1 MCAQRTLR
9 KTTGRRSLRI
19 SGRIPPFGRT
29 VQGRSNTL
37 QATFPRSALDGP
49 RSTEQHSRSA
59 RESTCPVAITHF
71 TPQLIS
77 RGEGRSAVAAAAYRH
92 CARME
97 NEREGRVAD
106 FSRKPGMVHD
116 EFVLPADAP
125 DWARALIADRL
136 VAGASEAFWN
146 KVEAFETRK
155 DAQLAKEFILALP
168 RELTTEQN
176 IAMMREF
183 VAEHV
188 SARGLVADW
197 VYHDAPGNPH
207 VHLMTTLR
215 PLTEEG
221 FGGKKV
227 PVIAEDGRPVRS
239 KSGQIVYK
247 LWAGDKADFLALR
260 EAWYAAQ
267 NKHLELNGHD
277 IRVDGRSYAERG
289 IDLEPTS
296 HIGVASKNIQRQR
309 QAEGRAARLERLALH
324 EETRRENARRIERRP
339 EIVLDA
345 IAREKSVFD
354 ERDVAKHLHRY
365 VDDPGQ
371 FANLLARVMGSPEAV
386 KIEAEGVDPETGER
400 LPERFATRG
409 MIRIE
414 AEMGNQAEHLAT
426 NGRFGVSVSA
436 RAEVIAGQAQ
446 ISDEQSIGLER
457 ITGDE
462 RLAIIVGRAGAGKTT
477 MMKAAREIWEA
488 SGYRVVGGA
497 LAGKAAEGL
506 EKEAGIASRTLAS
519 WQLQWERGHLRLD
532 NKTVFV
538 MDEAGMVSSRQMADF
553 VSAIAHA
560 GAKLVLVG
568 DADQLQPIEA
578 GAAFRSL
585 ADRVGYAELGTIYRQ
600 REQWMRDASMD
611 LARGKIGAAIST
623 YQGQGRLVGME
634 LKDQAVSALIRD
646 WIADYDPNRS
656 SLILAHLRRDVRTL
670 NELARGALL
679 ERGLIEQGHAFRTE
693 DGMRNFAPGDQ
704 IVFLKNEGSLG
715 VKNGMIGRVVEA
727 ETGRFVAEVGDD
739 KRRVEVDQRFYR
751 NVDHGYATTIHKSQ
765 GATIDRV
772 KVLATLSLDRH
783 LTYVAMT
790 RHRQDAKLYYGRRSF
805 EKAGGLTQNL
815 SKRGA
820 KDTTLDFAGSKLYEH
835 ALSYANSR
843 GLYGARVA
851 KALVE
856 NQLRWI
862 REQRDR
868 LETAAAR
875 LSSFIGRFGRAADR
889 QAAAA
894 ATATA
899 SPVSQPWLRGIATW
913 AQSIPQLVEAKLQ
926 SDATLTHAW
935 TQLRDRV
942 TQVYEKPDGAIDAMN
957 LSAIMS
963 ANAAE
968 RQAAQSRIVDQLGR
982 DPEAFGAMR
991 GKTGMFA
998 SSAAKAERQRA
1009 LNNVP
1014 ALKDNLVRYVR
1025 LRAEIGDL
1033 RTVELSRER
1042 DRSRVDIP
1050 ALSPATQGVLDRIR
1064 DAIDRNDLS
1073 AALGFA
1079 LAEKM
1084 VKAEIDQLNTALGQR
1099 FGERA
1104 FLGSKEGKGPA
1115 YDAAAAKVA
1124 EGDRSKLVAAWPS
1137 FHAAQRVAAYERAQQ
1152 QTRGQQQ
1159 SRDQGMTR

>member
-1 MCAQRTLR
+1 M
-9 KTTGRRSLRI
+9 
-19 SGRIPPFGRT
+19 
-29 VQGRSNTL
+29 
-37 QATFPRSALDGP
+37 
-49 RSTEQHSRSA
+49 
-59 RESTCPVAITHF
+59 AITHF

-125 DWARALIADRL
+125 DWARALIADRS

-146 KVEAFETRK
+146 RVEAFETRK

-188 SARGLVADW
+188 STRGLVADW

-215 PLTEEG
+215 PLTEDG

-227 PVIAEDGRPVRS
+227 SVIGDDGQPVRS
-239 KSGQIVYK
+239 ESGQIVYK

-260 EAWYAAQ
+260 EAWYGAQ
-267 NKHLELNGHD
+267 NRHLELNGHD

-309 QAEGRAARLERLALH
+309 QAEGREAKLERLALH

-354 ERDVAKHLHRY
+354 ERDVAKYLHRY

-371 FANLLARVMGSPEAV
+371 FVNLLARVMGSPQAV
-386 KIEAEGVDPETGER
+386 KIEAEGVDPETGDR
-400 LPERFATRG
+400 LPERFATRD

-426 NGRFGVSVSA
+426 NGRFGVSISA
-436 RAEVIAGQAQ
+436 RAEIIAGQAQ
-446 ISDEQSIGLER
+446 ISDEQRIGLER
-457 ITGDE
+457 LTGDE

-477 MMKAAREIWEA
+477 MMKAAREVWEA

-506 EKEAGIASRTLAS
+506 EKEAAIPSRTLAS
-519 WQLQWERGHLRLD
+519 WQLQWEHGRLHLD
-532 NKTVFV
+532 NKAVFV

-553 VSAIAHA
+553 VAAVAHA

-611 LARGKIGAAIST
+611 LARGKIGAAISA

-656 SLILAHLRRDVRTL
+656 SLILAHLRRDVRAL

-715 VKNGMIGRVVEA
+715 VKNGMIGRIVEA
-727 ETGRFVAEVGDD
+727 EKGRFVAEVGDD
-739 KRRVEVDQRFYR
+739 KRRVEVEQRFYR

-805 EKAGGLTQNL
+805 EKAGGLIQNL

-820 KDTTLDFAGSKLYEH
+820 KDTTLDFAGSKLYEQ
-835 ALSYANSR
+835 ALFYANSR

-889 QAAAA
+889 QAAAV
-894 ATATA
+894 ATA
-899 SPVSQPWLRGIATW
+899 SAAPVSQPWIRGLATW

-942 TQVYEKPDGAIDAMN
+942 AQVYEKPDGAIDAMK
-957 LSAIMS
+957 LTAIMS
-963 ANAAE
+963 ANEAE

-1014 ALKDNLVRYVR
+1014 VLKDNLARYVR

-1050 ALSPATQGVLDRIR
+1050 ALSGSAQSVLDRIR
-1064 DAIDRNDLS
+1064 HAIDRNDLS

-1079 LAEKM
+1079 LSDKM
-1084 VKAEIDQLNTALGQR
+1084 VKAEIDQLNTALDQR
-1099 FGERA
+1099 FGDRA
-1104 FLGSKEGKGPA
+1104 FLGSKEAKGPA

-1124 EGDRSKLVAAWPS
+1124 EGDRSNLVAAWPS
-1137 FHAAQRVAAYERAQQ
+1137 FSAAQRIAAYERAQQ
-1152 QTRGQQQ
+1152 QTRAQ
-1159 SRDQGMTR
+1159 SQVRDQGMTR

>member
-1 MCAQRTLR
+1 
-9 KTTGRRSLRI
+9 
-19 SGRIPPFGRT
+19 
-29 VQGRSNTL
+29 
-37 QATFPRSALDGP
+37 
-49 RSTEQHSRSA
+49 
-59 RESTCPVAITHF
+59 
-71 TPQLIS
+71 
-77 RGEGRSAVAAAAYRH
+77 
-92 CARME
+92 ME

-116 EFVLPADAP
+116 EFVLPTDAP
-125 DWARALIADRL
+125 DWARTLIADRS

-146 KVEAFETRK
+146 KVEAFETRR

-188 SARGLVADW
+188 STRGLVADW

-207 VHLMTTLR
+207 AHLMTTLR

-227 PVIAEDGRPVRS
+227 PVIGEDGQPVRS

-289 IDLEPTS
+289 IDFEPTS
-296 HIGVASKNIQRQR
+296 HIGVQAKNIQREAE
-309 QAEGRAARLERLALH
+309 AEGREARLERLALH

-354 ERDVAKHLHRY
+354 ERDVAKYLHRY

-400 LPERFATRG
+400 LPERFATRD

-414 AEMGNQAEHLAT
+414 AEMGYRAEHLAT
-426 NGRFGVSVSA
+426 NGRFGVSMSA
-436 RAEVIAGQAQ
+436 RAEVIAGQTQ
-446 ISDEQSIGLER
+446 ISDEQGIGLER

-477 MMKAAREIWEA
+477 MMKAAREVWEA

-519 WQLQWERGHLRLD
+519 WQLQWERGRLRLD
-532 NKTVFV
+532 SKTVFV

-553 VSAIAHA
+553 VSAVAHA

-585 ADRVGYAELGTIYRQ
+585 ANRVGYAELGTIYRQ

-611 LARGKIGAAIST
+611 LARGKIGAAISA

-634 LKDQAVSALIRD
+634 LKDQAISALVRD
-646 WIADYDPNRS
+646 WIADYDPHRS

-693 DGMRNFAPGDQ
+693 EGMRNFAPGDQ

-715 VKNGMIGRVVEA
+715 VKNGMIGRVVET
-727 ETGRFVAEVGDD
+727 ETGRFVAEIGDD
-739 KRRVEVDQRFYR
+739 KRRVKVEQRFYR

-790 RHRQDAKLYYGRRSF
+790 RHRQDVKLYYGKRSF
-805 EKAGGLTQNL
+805 EKSGGLIHNL

-820 KDTTLDFAGSKLYEH
+820 KDTTLDFAGSKPYEQ

-862 REQRDR
+862 REQHDR
-868 LETAAAR
+868 IKTAAAR
-875 LSSFIGRFGRAADR
+875 LSNLIERFGRAADR
-889 QAAAA
+889 HAAAA
-894 ATATA
+894 ATA
-899 SPVSQPWLRGIATW
+899 SPVSQPWIRGLATW

-942 TQVYEKPDGAIDAMN
+942 AQVYEKPDTAIVAMN

-963 ANAAE
+963 AIAAE
-968 RQAAQSRIVDQLGR
+968 RQVAQSRIVDQLGR

-998 SSAAKAERQRA
+998 SSTGKAERQRA

-1014 ALKDNLVRYVR
+1014 ALRDNLDRYVR

-1050 ALSPATQGVLDRIR
+1050 ALSGSAQGVLDRVR

-1079 LAEKM
+1079 LADKM
-1084 VKAEIDQLNTALGQR
+1084 VKAEIDQLNAALDQR

-1104 FLGSKEGKGPA
+1104 FLGSKEAKGPA
-1115 YDAAAAKVA
+1115 YDAAAAQVA

-1137 FHAAQRVAAYERAQQ
+1137 FNAAQRVAAYERAQK
-1152 QTRGQQQ
+1152 QTQAQGQV
-1159 SRDQGMTR
+1159 RDQGMTR

>member
-1 MCAQRTLR
+1 M
-9 KTTGRRSLRI
+9 
-19 SGRIPPFGRT
+19 
-29 VQGRSNTL
+29 
-37 QATFPRSALDGP
+37 
-49 RSTEQHSRSA
+49 
-59 RESTCPVAITHF
+59 AITHF

-97 NEREGRVAD
+97 NEREGSVAD

-116 EFVLPADAP
+116 EFILPSDAP
-125 DWARALIADRL
+125 EWARALIADRS

-146 KVEAFETRK
+146 RVEAFETRK

-168 RELTTEQN
+168 RELTTAQN

-188 SARGLVADW
+188 STRGLVADW

-215 PLTEEG
+215 PLTDDG

-227 PVIAEDGRPVRS
+227 PVIGEDGQPVRS
-239 KSGQIVYK
+239 KAGQIVYK

-309 QAEGRAARLERLALH
+309 QAEGREARLERLTLH

-354 ERDVAKHLHRY
+354 ERDVARYLHRY

-371 FANLLARVMGSPEAV
+371 FASLLARVMGSPEAV
-386 KIEAEGVDPETGER
+386 RIEVEGVDPETGER
-400 LPERFATRG
+400 LPERFATRD

-426 NGRFGVSVSA
+426 NGRFGVSASA
-436 RAEVIAGQAQ
+436 RTEVIAGQTQ

-519 WQLQWERGHLRLD
+519 WQLQWERGRLHLD
-532 NKTVFV
+532 NRCVFV
-538 MDEAGMVSSRQMADF
+538 LDEAGMVSSRQMADF
-553 VSAIAHA
+553 VSAVSYA

-585 ADRVGYAELGTIYRQ
+585 ADRVGYAELGKIYRQ

-611 LARGKIGAAIST
+611 LARGRVGAAISA
-623 YQGQGRLVGME
+623 YQWQGRLVGME
-634 LKDQAVSALIRD
+634 LKDQAISALIHD

-679 ERGLIEQGHAFRTE
+679 ERGLIERGHAFRTE
-693 DGMRNFAPGDQ
+693 DGIRNFAPSDQ

-715 VKNGMIGRVVEA
+715 VKNGMIGR
-727 ETGRFVAEVGDD
+727 
-739 KRRVEVDQRFYR
+739 
-751 NVDHGYATTIHKSQ
+751 
-765 GATIDRV
+765 
-772 KVLATLSLDRH
+772 
-783 LTYVAMT
+783 
-790 RHRQDAKLYYGRRSF
+790 
-805 EKAGGLTQNL
+805 
-815 SKRGA
+815 
-820 KDTTLDFAGSKLYEH
+820 
-835 ALSYANSR
+835 
-843 GLYGARVA
+843 
-851 KALVE
+851 
-856 NQLRWI
+856 
-862 REQRDR
+862 
-868 LETAAAR
+868 
-875 LSSFIGRFGRAADR
+875 
-889 QAAAA
+889 
-894 ATATA
+894 
-899 SPVSQPWLRGIATW
+899 
-913 AQSIPQLVEAKLQ
+913 
-926 SDATLTHAW
+926 
-935 TQLRDRV
+935 
-942 TQVYEKPDGAIDAMN
+942 
-957 LSAIMS
+957 
-963 ANAAE
+963 
-968 RQAAQSRIVDQLGR
+968 
-982 DPEAFGAMR
+982 
-991 GKTGMFA
+991 
-998 SSAAKAERQRA
+998 
-1009 LNNVP
+1009 
-1014 ALKDNLVRYVR
+1014 
-1025 LRAEIGDL
+1025 
-1033 RTVELSRER
+1033 
-1042 DRSRVDIP
+1042 
-1050 ALSPATQGVLDRIR
+1050 
-1064 DAIDRNDLS
+1064 
-1073 AALGFA
+1073 
-1079 LAEKM
+1079 
-1084 VKAEIDQLNTALGQR
+1084 
-1099 FGERA
+1099 
-1104 FLGSKEGKGPA
+1104 
-1115 YDAAAAKVA
+1115 
-1124 EGDRSKLVAAWPS
+1124 
-1137 FHAAQRVAAYERAQQ
+1137 
-1152 QTRGQQQ
+1152 
-1159 SRDQGMTR
+1159 

>member
-1 MCAQRTLR
+1 
-9 KTTGRRSLRI
+9 
-19 SGRIPPFGRT
+19 
-29 VQGRSNTL
+29 
-37 QATFPRSALDGP
+37 
-49 RSTEQHSRSA
+49 
-59 RESTCPVAITHF
+59 
-71 TPQLIS
+71 
-77 RGEGRSAVAAAAYRH
+77 
-92 CARME
+92 
-97 NEREGRVAD
+97 
-106 FSRKPGMVHD
+106 
-116 EFVLPADAP
+116 
-125 DWARALIADRL
+125 
-136 VAGASEAFWN
+136 
-146 KVEAFETRK
+146 
-155 DAQLAKEFILALP
+155 
-168 RELTTEQN
+168 
-176 IAMMREF
+176 MR
-183 VAEHV
+183 
-188 SARGLVADW
+188 
-197 VYHDAPGNPH
+197 
-207 VHLMTTLR
+207 
-215 PLTEEG
+215 
-221 FGGKKV
+221 
-227 PVIAEDGRPVRS
+227 
-239 KSGQIVYK
+239 
-247 LWAGDKADFLALR
+247 
-260 EAWYAAQ
+260 AQ

-289 IDLEPTS
+289 IELEPTS

-309 QAEGRAARLERLALH
+309 QAEGREARLERLALH

-354 ERDVAKHLHRY
+354 ERDVAKYLHRY

-371 FANLLARVMGSPEAV
+371 FANLLARVMGSPQAV

-400 LPERFATRG
+400 LPERFATRD

-426 NGRFGVSVSA
+426 NGRFGVSASA

-519 WQLQWERGHLRLD
+519 WQLQWERGRLQLD

-553 VSAIAHA
+553 VSAVAHA
-560 GAKLVLVG
+560 GAKLVLIG

-611 LARGKIGAAIST
+611 LARGKIGEAISA

-634 LKDQAVSALIRD
+634 LKDHAVSALVRD

-693 DGMRNFAPGDQ
+693 DGMRNFAAGDQ

-715 VKNGMIGRVVEA
+715 VKNGMIGRIVEA
-727 ETGRFVAEVGDD
+727 EKGRFVAEVGDD
-739 KRRVEVDQRFYR
+739 KRRVEIDQRFYR

-790 RHRQDAKLYYGRRSF
+790 RHRHDVKLYYGKRSF
-805 EKAGGLTQNL
+805 EKAGGLIQNL

-820 KDTTLDFAGSKLYEH
+820 KDTTLDFAGSKLYEQ

-889 QAAAA
+889 QAQAA
-894 ATATA
+894 ATVTA
-899 SPVSQPWLRGIATW
+899 SPVSQPWVRGLATW

-942 TQVYEKPDGAIDAMN
+942 AQVYEKPDSAIDAMN

-963 ANAAE
+963 ANQAD
-968 RQAAQSRIVDQLGR
+968 RQAAQSRVVDQLDR
-982 DPEAFGAMR
+982 DPEAFGAIR
-991 GKTGMFA
+991 GRTGMLA

-1014 ALKDNLVRYVR
+1014 ALKDNLARYVR
-1025 LRAEIGDL
+1025 LRAEIADL

-1050 ALSPATQGVLDRIR
+1050 ALSGSAQSVLDRIR

-1079 LAEKM
+1079 LADKM
-1084 VKAEIDQLNTALGQR
+1084 VKAEIDQLNKALDQR

-1104 FLGSKEGKGPA
+1104 FLGSKEAKGPA
-1115 YDAAAAKVA
+1115 YDAAAAQVA
-1124 EGDRSKLVAAWPS
+1124 EGDRSNLVAAWPS
-1137 FHAAQRVAAYERAQQ
+1137 FNAAQRVAAYERAQQ
-1152 QTRGQQQ
+1152 QTRAQ
-1159 SRDQGMTR
+1159 SQVRDQGMTR

>member
-1 MCAQRTLR
+1 M
-9 KTTGRRSLRI
+9 
-19 SGRIPPFGRT
+19 
-29 VQGRSNTL
+29 
-37 QATFPRSALDGP
+37 
-49 RSTEQHSRSA
+49 
-59 RESTCPVAITHF
+59 AITHF

-77 RGEGRSAVAAAAYRH
+77 RGEGRSSVAAAAYRH

-97 NEREGRVAD
+97 NEREGSVAD

-125 DWARALIADRL
+125 AWARALIADRS

-188 SARGLVADW
+188 STRGLVTDW

-215 PLTEEG
+215 PLTNDG

-227 PVIAEDGRPVRS
+227 PVIGDDGQPVRS
-239 KSGQIVYK
+239 KSGQIVYR

-289 IDLEPTS
+289 IELEPTS
-296 HIGVASKNIQRQR
+296 HIGVQAKNIQRQR
-309 QAEGRAARLERLALH
+309 QAEGRGARLERLALH

-354 ERDVAKHLHRY
+354 ERDVAKYLHRY
-365 VDDPGQ
+365 IDDPGQ
-371 FANLLARVMGSPEAV
+371 FVNLLARVMGSPEAV
-386 KIEAEGVDPETGER
+386 KIEAEGIDPETGER
-400 LPERFATRG
+400 LPERFATRD

-426 NGRFGVSVSA
+426 SGRFGVSVSA

-446 ISDEQSIGLER
+446 ISGEQSVGLER

-488 SGYRVVGGA
+488 CGYRVVGGA

-506 EKEAGIASRTLAS
+506 EKEAGITSRTLAS
-519 WQLQWERGHLRLD
+519 WQLQWERSRLQLD
-532 NKTVFV
+532 KKTVFV

-560 GAKLVLVG
+560 GGKLVLVG

-611 LARGKIGAAIST
+611 LARGKIGAAISA
-623 YQGQGRLVGME
+623 YQGKGRLVGME

-646 WIADYDPNRS
+646 WIAEYDPNRS

-693 DGMRNFAPGDQ
+693 DGMRNFAAGDQ

-715 VKNGMIGRVVEA
+715 VKNGMIGRIVEA
-727 ETGRFVAEVGDD
+727 ETGRFAAEVGDD
-739 KRRVEVDQRFYR
+739 KRRVEIDQRFYR

-790 RHRQDAKLYYGRRSF
+790 RHRHDAKLYYGRRSF
-805 EKAGGLTQNL
+805 EQAGGLIQNL

-820 KDTTLDFAGSKLYEH
+820 KDTTLDFAGSKLYEQ

-875 LSSFIGRFGRAADR
+875 LSTFIGWFGRAADR
-889 QAAAA
+889 QAQAA
-894 ATATA
+894 ATVTA
-899 SPVSQPWLRGIATW
+899 SPVSQPWIRGLATW
-913 AQSIPQLVEAKLQ
+913 AQSIPQLVEARLQ
-926 SDATLTHAW
+926 SDATLTDAW

-942 TQVYEKPDGAIDAMN
+942 AQVYENPDGAIDAMN

-963 ANAAE
+963 ANQAE
-968 RQAAQSRIVDQLGR
+968 RQAAQSRVVDQLDR
-982 DPEAFGAMR
+982 DPGAFGAMR
-991 GKTGMFA
+991 GRTGMLA

-1014 ALKDNLVRYVR
+1014 ALKDNLARYVR
-1025 LRAEIGDL
+1025 LRAEIADL

-1042 DRSRVDIP
+1042 DGSRVDIP
-1050 ALSPATQGVLDRIR
+1050 ALSGSAQSVLDRIR
-1064 DAIDRNDLS
+1064 DAIGRNDLS
-1073 AALGFA
+1073 AALSFA
-1079 LAEKM
+1079 LADKM
-1084 VKAEIDQLNTALGQR
+1084 VKAEIDQLNKALDQR

-1104 FLGSKEGKGPA
+1104 FLGSKEAKGPA
-1115 YDAAAAKVA
+1115 YDAAAAQVA
-1124 EGDRSKLVAAWPS
+1124 EGDRSTLVAAWPS
-1137 FHAAQRVAAYERAQQ
+1137 FNAAQRVAAYERAQK
-1152 QTRGQQQ
+1152 QTRAKSQL
-1159 SRDQGMTR
+1159 RDRGMTR

>member
-1 MCAQRTLR
+1 
-9 KTTGRRSLRI
+9 
-19 SGRIPPFGRT
+19 
-29 VQGRSNTL
+29 
-37 QATFPRSALDGP
+37 
-49 RSTEQHSRSA
+49 
-59 RESTCPVAITHF
+59 VAITHF

-125 DWARALIADRL
+125 DWARALIADRS

-146 KVEAFETRK
+146 EVEAFETRK

-188 SARGLVADW
+188 SSRGLVADW

-215 PLTEEG
+215 PLTEKG

-227 PVIAEDGRPVRS
+227 PVIGDDGQPVRS

-260 EAWYAAQ
+260 EVWYAAQ

-296 HIGVASKNIQRQR
+296 HIGVQARNIQREAE
-309 QAEGRAARLERLALH
+309 AEGREARLERLALH

-339 EIVLDA
+339 EILLDA

-365 VDDPGQ
+365 VDNPGQ

-400 LPERFATRG
+400 LPERFATRD

-426 NGRFGVSVSA
+426 NGRFGVSMSS
-436 RAEVIAGQAQ
+436 RTEVMAGQAQ
-446 ISDEQSIGLER
+446 ISDEQSVGLER

-477 MMKAAREIWEA
+477 MMKAAREVWEA

-519 WQLQWERGHLRLD
+519 WQLQWERGRLHLD
-532 NKTVFV
+532 NRCVFV

-553 VSAIAHA
+553 VSAVAHA

-600 REQWMRDASMD
+600 REQWMRNASMD
-611 LARGKIGAAIST
+611 LARGKIGAAISA
-623 YQGQGRLVGME
+623 YQGQGRLVAME

-670 NELARGALL
+670 NELARRALL

-693 DGMRNFAPGDQ
+693 DGMRNFAAGDQ

-715 VKNGMIGRVVEA
+715 VKNGMIGRIVEA
-727 ETGRFVAEVGDD
+727 EKGRIVTEIGDD
-739 KRRVEVDQRFYR
+739 RRRVEVDQRFYR

-805 EKAGGLTQNL
+805 EKAGGLVQNL

-820 KDTTLDFAGSKLYEH
+820 KDTTLDFAGSKLYEQ

-868 LETAAAR
+868 LEAAASK
-875 LSSFIGRFGRAADR
+875 LSNFIGRLGRAADR

-894 ATATA
+894 ATAAA
-899 SPVSQPWLRGIATW
+899 SPVSQPWIRGLATW
-913 AQSIPQLVEAKLQ
+913 AQSIPQLVEAQLQ

-942 TQVYEKPDGAIDAMN
+942 TQVYEKPDGAIDAMD

-963 ANAAE
+963 SKEAE

-998 SSAAKAERQRA
+998 SSDARAERQRA

-1014 ALKDNLVRYVR
+1014 ALKDNIARYVR

-1050 ALSPATQGVLDRIR
+1050 ALSGSAQGVLDRIR

-1079 LAEKM
+1079 LADKM
-1084 VKAEIDQLNTALGQR
+1084 VKAEIDQLNKVLDQR

-1104 FLGSKEGKGPA
+1104 FLGSREAKSPA
-1115 YDAAAAKVA
+1115 YDAAAARVA

-1137 FHAAQRVAAYERAQQ
+1137 FSAAQRVAAYERAQQ
-1152 QTRGQQQ
+1152 QTRGQRQ

>member
-1 MCAQRTLR
+1 MTCAQRTLR
-9 KTTGRRSLRI
+9 KTTGRRSLCI
-19 SGRIPPFGRT
+19 AGRIPPFGRT

-37 QATFPRSALDGP
+37 LATFPRPALDGP
-49 RSTEQHSRSA
+49 RSTEQHSRSD

-106 FSRKPGMVHD
+106 FSRKPGMVHE
-116 EFVLPADAP
+116 EFVLPGDAP
-125 DWARALIADRL
+125 DWARALIADRS

-168 RELTTEQN
+168 RELTAEQN
-176 IAMMREF
+176 IAMMCEF

-188 SARGLVADW
+188 STRGLVADW

-215 PLTEEG
+215 PLTEDG

-227 PVIAEDGRPVRS
+227 LVIAEDGRPVRS

-247 LWAGDKADFLALR
+247 LWAGDKADFLAMR

-296 HIGVASKNIQRQR
+296 HIGVASKNIQRQAE
-309 QAEGRAARLERLALH
+309 AEGRAARLERLALH

-339 EIVLDA
+339 EIVLEA

-354 ERDVAKHLHRY
+354 ERDVAKYLHRY

-386 KIEAEGVDPETGER
+386 RIEVEGVDPETGER
-400 LPERFATRG
+400 LPERFATRD

-426 NGRFGVSVSA
+426 NGRFGVSISA
-436 RAEVIAGQAQ
+436 RAEVVAGHAQ
-446 ISDEQSIGLER
+446 ISDEQSFGLER
-457 ITGDE
+457 ITGNE

-477 MMKAAREIWEA
+477 MMKAAREAWEA

-519 WQLQWERGHLRLD
+519 WQLQWEGGRLHLD
-532 NKTVFV
+532 NRCVFV

-553 VSAIAHA
+553 VSAVAHA

-611 LARGKIGAAIST
+611 LARGKIGAAISA
-623 YQGQGRLVGME
+623 YKGKGRLVGME

-656 SLILAHLRRDVRTL
+656 SLILAHLRHDVRTL

-679 ERGLIEQGHAFRTE
+679 ERGLIEDGHAFRTE
-693 DGMRNFAPGDQ
+693 DGMRNFAVGDQ

-715 VKNGMIGRVVEA
+715 VKNGMIGRIVEA
-727 ETGRFVAEVGDD
+727 ETGRIVTEIGDD
-739 KRRVEVDQRFYR
+739 RRRVEIDQRFYR

-790 RHRQDAKLYYGRRSF
+790 RHRHDAKLYFGRRSF
-805 EKAGGLTQNL
+805 EKAGGLIQNL

-820 KDTTLDFAGSKLYEH
+820 KDTTLDFTGSKLYEQ

-843 GLYGARVA
+843 GLHGARVA

-875 LSSFIGRFGRAADR
+875 LASFIGRFGRAADR

-894 ATATA
+894 ATA
-899 SPVSQPWLRGIATW
+899 SPVSQPWVRGLATW

-957 LSAIMS
+957 LSTIMS
-963 ANAAE
+963 ANVAE

-998 SSAAKAERQRA
+998 SSDAKAERQRA

-1014 ALKDNLVRYVR
+1014 ALKDNIARYVR

-1050 ALSPATQGVLDRIR
+1050 ALSGSAQGVLDRIR

-1079 LAEKM
+1079 LADKM
-1084 VKAEIDQLNTALGQR
+1084 AKAEIDQLNKALDQR
-1099 FGERA
+1099 FGE
-1104 FLGSKEGKGPA
+1104 L
-1115 YDAAAAKVA
+1115 
-1124 EGDRSKLVAAWPS
+1124 S
-1137 FHAAQRVAAYERAQQ
+1137 FGLQY
-1152 QTRGQQQ
+1152 
-1159 SRDQGMTR
+1159 

>member
-1 MCAQRTLR
+1 M
-9 KTTGRRSLRI
+9 
-19 SGRIPPFGRT
+19 
-29 VQGRSNTL
+29 
-37 QATFPRSALDGP
+37 
-49 RSTEQHSRSA
+49 
-59 RESTCPVAITHF
+59 AITHF

-97 NEREGRVAD
+97 NEREGSVAD

-125 DWARALIADRL
+125 EWVRALVADRS

-183 VAEHV
+183 VAEQV

-215 PLTEEG
+215 PLTDDG

-227 PVIAEDGRPVRS
+227 PVIGEDGQPVRS
-239 KSGQIVYK
+239 KAGQIVYK
-247 LWAGDKADFLALR
+247 LWAGDKANFLALR

-296 HIGVASKNIQRQR
+296 HIGVASKNIQRVAE
-309 QAEGRAARLERLALH
+309 AEGREARLERLAMH

-339 EIVLDA
+339 EIVLDV

-354 ERDVAKHLHRY
+354 ERDVAKYLHRY

-400 LPERFATRG
+400 LPERFATCD

-414 AEMGNQAEHLAT
+414 AEMGNQAEHIAT
-426 NGRFGVSVSA
+426 NGRFGVSMSA
-436 RAEVIAGQAQ
+436 RAEVIAGQTQ
-446 ISDEQSIGLER
+446 ISGEQSIGLER

-462 RLAIIVGRAGAGKTT
+462 RLAVIVGRAGAGKTT
-477 MMKAAREIWEA
+477 MMKAARETWEA

-506 EKEAGIASRTLAS
+506 EKEAGIPSRTLAS
-519 WQLQWERGHLRLD
+519 WQLQWERGRLHLD

-553 VSAIAHA
+553 VSAVAHA

-611 LARGKIGAAIST
+611 LARGKIGEAISA

-634 LKDQAVSALIRD
+634 LKDHAVSALVRD

-693 DGMRNFAPGDQ
+693 DGMRNFAAGDQ

-715 VKNGMIGRVVEA
+715 VKNGMIGRIVEA
-727 ETGRFVAEVGDD
+727 EKGRFVAEVGDG
-739 KRRVEVDQRFYR
+739 KRGVEVDQRFYH

-790 RHRQDAKLYYGRRSF
+790 RHRHDVKLYYGRRSF
-805 EKAGGLTQNL
+805 EKAGGLIQNL

-820 KDTTLDFAGSKLYEH
+820 KDTTLDFAGSKLYEQ
-835 ALSYANSR
+835 ALSYANRR
-843 GLYGARVA
+843 GPYGARVA
-851 KALVE
+851 KALAE

-862 REQRDR
+862 RQQRDR

-875 LSSFIGRFGRAADR
+875 LSNFIGRFGRAADR
-889 QAAAA
+889 QAEAAA
-894 ATATA
+894 PVTMTATA
-899 SPVSQPWLRGIATW
+899 SPISQPWIRGLATW

-935 TQLRDRV
+935 TQLHDRV
-942 TQVYEKPDGAIDAMN
+942 AQVYEKPDGAIKAMN

-963 ANAAE
+963 ANETE

-991 GKTGMFA
+991 GSTGMFA
-998 SSAAKAERQRA
+998 SSTARAERQRA

-1014 ALKDNLVRYVR
+1014 ALRDNLARYVR

-1033 RTVELSRER
+1033 RTVELLRER

-1050 ALSPATQGVLDRIR
+1050 ALSGSAQGVLDRIR

-1079 LAEKM
+1079 LADKI
-1084 VKAEIDQLNTALGQR
+1084 VKAEIDQLNKALDQR

-1104 FLGSKEGKGPA
+1104 FLGSKEAKGPA
-1115 YDAAAAKVA
+1115 YDAAAAQVA

-1137 FHAAQRVAAYERAQQ
+1137 FSAAQRIAAYERAQQ
-1152 QTRGQQQ
+1152 QSRAQ
-1159 SRDQGMTR
+1159 SQVRDQGMTR

>member
-1 MCAQRTLR
+1 M
-9 KTTGRRSLRI
+9 
-19 SGRIPPFGRT
+19 
-29 VQGRSNTL
+29 
-37 QATFPRSALDGP
+37 
-49 RSTEQHSRSA
+49 
-59 RESTCPVAITHF
+59 AITHF

-97 NEREGRVAD
+97 NEREGRVTD

-125 DWARALIADRL
+125 DWARALIADRS
-136 VAGASEAFWN
+136 VASASEGFWN

-168 RELTTEQN
+168 RELSTEQN

-188 SARGLVADW
+188 STRGLVADW

-215 PLTEEG
+215 PLTDDG
-221 FGGKKV
+221 FGGKKA
-227 PVIAEDGRPVRS
+227 PVIGDDGQPVRS

-247 LWAGDKADFLALR
+247 LWAGDKTDFLALR
-260 EAWYAAQ
+260 EAWYGAQ

-289 IDLEPTS
+289 IELEPTT

-309 QAEGRAARLERLALH
+309 QAAGRETRLERLALH

-354 ERDVAKHLHRY
+354 ERDVAKYLHRY

-386 KIEAEGVDPETGER
+386 RIEAEGVDPETGER
-400 LPERFATRG
+400 LPERFATRD

-426 NGRFGVSVSA
+426 NGRFGVSASA
-436 RAEVIAGQAQ
+436 RAEVVAGHAQ

-477 MMKAAREIWEA
+477 MMKAAREAWET

-497 LAGKAAEGL
+497 LAGKATEGL

-519 WQLQWERGHLRLD
+519 WQLQWERGRLRLD
-532 NKTVFV
+532 KRCVFV

-611 LARGKIGAAIST
+611 LARGKIGTAIAA
-623 YQGQGRLVGME
+623 YQGQGCLVGME
-634 LKDQAVSALIRD
+634 LKGQAISALIRD

-693 DGMRNFAPGDQ
+693 DGIRNFAPGDQ

-715 VKNGMIGRVVEA
+715 VKNGMIGRIVEA
-727 ETGRFVAEVGDD
+727 EKGRFAAEVGDD
-739 KRRVEVDQRFYR
+739 KRRVEIDQQFYR
-751 NVDHGYATTIHKSQ
+751 NVDYGYATTIHKSQ

-790 RHRQDAKLYYGRRSF
+790 RHRHDVQLYYGKRSF
-805 EKAGGLTQNL
+805 EKAGGLIQNL

-820 KDTTLDFAGSKLYEH
+820 KDTTLDYAGSKLYEQ

-868 LETAAAR
+868 LEMAASK
-875 LSSFIGRFGRAADR
+875 LSNFIGRFDRAADR

-899 SPVSQPWLRGIATW
+899 SPVSVPWVRGLATW

-935 TQLRDRV
+935 TQLRYRV
-942 TQVYEKPDGAIDAMN
+942 AQVYEKPDSALDAMN

-963 ANAAE
+963 SNEAE
-968 RQAAQSRIVDQLGR
+968 RQATQSRIVDQLGR

-991 GKTGMFA
+991 GRTGMFA
-998 SSAAKAERQRA
+998 SSDAKAERQRA

-1014 ALKDNLVRYVR
+1014 ALRDNLARYVR

-1050 ALSPATQGVLDRIR
+1050 ALSGSAQGVLDRIR

-1079 LAEKM
+1079 LADKM
-1084 VKAEIDQLNTALGQR
+1084 VKAEIDQLNAALDQR

-1104 FLGSKEGKGPA
+1104 FLGSKEAKGPA
-1115 YDAAAAKVA
+1115 YDAAAAQVA

-1137 FHAAQRVAAYERAQQ
+1137 FSAAQRVAAYERAQK
-1152 QTRGQQQ
+1152 QTRTQ
-1159 SRDQGMTR
+1159 SHVRDQGVTR

>member
-1 MCAQRTLR
+1 
-9 KTTGRRSLRI
+9 
-19 SGRIPPFGRT
+19 
-29 VQGRSNTL
+29 
-37 QATFPRSALDGP
+37 
-49 RSTEQHSRSA
+49 
-59 RESTCPVAITHF
+59 
-71 TPQLIS
+71 
-77 RGEGRSAVAAAAYRH
+77 
-92 CARME
+92 ME
-97 NEREGRVAD
+97 NEREGTVAD

-125 DWARALIADRL
+125 DWARALIADRS

-188 SARGLVADW
+188 IARGLVADW

-215 PLTEEG
+215 PLTEDG
-221 FGGKKV
+221 LGGKKV
-227 PVIAEDGRPVRS
+227 PVIGEDGQPVRS
-239 KSGQIVYK
+239 KSGQIIYK
-247 LWAGDKADFLALR
+247 LWAGDKADFLSLR
-260 EAWYAAQ
+260 EAWYGAQ

-277 IRVDGRSYAERG
+277 IRVDGRSYAARG
-289 IDLEPTS
+289 IELEPTT
-296 HIGVASKNIQRQR
+296 HIGVASKSIQRQ
-309 QAEGRAARLERLALH
+309 QEAEGREVRLERLALH

-354 ERDVAKHLHRY
+354 ERDVAKYLHRY

-371 FANLLARVMGSPEAV
+371 FADLLARVMGSPQAV
-386 KIEAEGVDPETGER
+386 KIESEGVDPETGER
-400 LPERFATRG
+400 LPERFATRD

-414 AEMGNQAEHLAT
+414 AEMGNQAEHLST

-446 ISDEQSIGLER
+446 ISDEQSFGLER

-477 MMKAAREIWEA
+477 MMKAAREIWE
-488 SGYRVVGGA
+488 SCGYRVVGGA

-519 WQLQWERGHLRLD
+519 WQLQWERGRLHLD
-532 NKTVFV
+532 NRCVFV

-553 VSAIAHA
+553 VSAVAHA
-560 GAKLVLVG
+560 GAKLVLIG

-585 ADRVGYAELGTIYRQ
+585 AARVGYAELDTIYRQ

-611 LARGKIGAAIST
+611 LARGKIGEAISA

-634 LKDQAVSALIRD
+634 LKDHAVSALVRD
-646 WIADYDPNRS
+646 WIGDYDPNRS

-679 ERGLIEQGHAFRTE
+679 ERGLIEQGHAFRTQ
-693 DGMRNFAPGDQ
+693 DGMRNFAAGDQ

-715 VKNGMIGRVVEA
+715 VKNGMIGRVIEA
-727 ETGRFVAEVGDD
+727 ERGRFVAEVEDD
-739 KRRVEVDQRFYR
+739 KKRVEVDQRFYR

-783 LTYVAMT
+783 LTYVALT
-790 RHRQDAKLYYGRRSF
+790 RHRHDVKLYYGRRFF
-805 EKAGGLTQNL
+805 EKSGGLIQNL

-820 KDTTLDFAGSKLYEH
+820 KDTTLDFTGSKLYDQ
-835 ALSYANSR
+835 ALSYANRR

-851 KALVE
+851 RALVD

-868 LETAAAR
+868 LGTAVAR

-894 ATATA
+894 ATATV
-899 SPVSQPWLRGIATW
+899 SPVSQPWVRGLATW

-942 TQVYEKPDGAIDAMN
+942 AQIYEKPASAIDAMN
-957 LSAIMS
+957 LFAIMS
-963 ANAAE
+963 TNQAD
-968 RQAAQSRIVDQLGR
+968 RQAAQSRVVDQLDR
-982 DPEAFGAMR
+982 DPEAFGAIR
-991 GKTGMFA
+991 GRTGVLA

-1009 LNNVP
+1009 LNNVQ
-1014 ALKDNLVRYVR
+1014 ALKDNLARYVR
-1025 LRAEIGDL
+1025 LRAEIADL
-1033 RTVELSRER
+1033 RTVELSRNR

-1050 ALSPATQGVLDRIR
+1050 ALSGSAQSVLGRIR

-1073 AALGFA
+1073 AALSFA
-1079 LAEKM
+1079 LADKM
-1084 VKAEIDQLNTALGQR
+1084 VKTEIDQLNKALDQR

-1104 FLGSKEGKGPA
+1104 FLGSKEAKGPA
-1115 YDAAAAKVA
+1115 YHAAAAQVT
-1124 EGDRSKLVAAWPS
+1124 EGDRSKLVAAWPG
-1137 FHAAQRVAAYERAQQ
+1137 FRAAQRVAAYERAQK
-1152 QTRGQQQ
+1152 QTRIQ
-1159 SRDQGMTR
+1159 SHVRDQGVAR

>member
-1 MCAQRTLR
+1 M
-9 KTTGRRSLRI
+9 
-19 SGRIPPFGRT
+19 
-29 VQGRSNTL
+29 
-37 QATFPRSALDGP
+37 
-49 RSTEQHSRSA
+49 
-59 RESTCPVAITHF
+59 AITHF

-125 DWARALIADRL
+125 EWARALVADRS

-176 IAMMREF
+176 VAMMHEF

-188 SARGLVADW
+188 STRGLVADW

-215 PLTEEG
+215 PLTKEG

-227 PVIAEDGRPVRS
+227 PVIGDDGQPVRS

-260 EAWYAAQ
+260 EAWYGAQ

-277 IRVDGRSYAERG
+277 IRVDGSSYAERG

-296 HIGVASKNIQRQR
+296 HIGVASKNIQRER
-309 QAEGRAARLERLALH
+309 QAEGREAKLERLALH

-339 EIVLDA
+339 EIVLEV

-354 ERDVAKHLHRY
+354 ERDVARHLHRY

-371 FANLLARVMGSPEAV
+371 FANLMARVMGSSEAV
-386 KIEAEGVDPETGER
+386 KIEVEGVDLETGER
-400 LPERFATRG
+400 LPERFATRD

-477 MMKAAREIWEA
+477 MMKAAREVWEA
-488 SGYRVVGGA
+488 YGYRVVGGA

-519 WQLQWERGHLRLD
+519 WQLQWEHGRLRLD

-553 VSAIAHA
+553 VSAVAHA

-585 ADRVGYAELGTIYRQ
+585 ANRVGYAELGTIYRQ

-611 LARGKIGAAIST
+611 LARGKIGEAISA

-634 LKDQAVSALIRD
+634 LKDQAVSALVRD

-704 IVFLKNEGSLG
+704 IVFLKNEGSLD
-715 VKNGMIGRVVEA
+715 VKNGMIGRIVEA
-727 ETGRFVAEVGDD
+727 ESRRFVAEVGDD
-739 KRRVEVDQRFYR
+739 KRRVEIDQRFYR

-790 RHRQDAKLYYGRRSF
+790 RHRHDAKLYYGRRSF
-805 EKAGGLTQNL
+805 GRAGGLIQNL

-820 KDTTLDFAGSKLYEH
+820 KDTTLDFAGSKLYQQ

-875 LSSFIGRFGRAADR
+875 LSSFIARFGRAADR
-889 QAAAA
+889 QAAAVA
-894 ATATA
+894 MATT
-899 SPVSQPWLRGIATW
+899 SPVSHAWIRGLATW
-913 AQSIPQLVEAKLQ
+913 AQSIPQLVETKLQ

-942 TQVYEKPDGAIDAMN
+942 AQVYEKPDSAVGAMN
-957 LSAIMS
+957 LPAIMS
-963 ANAAE
+963 ANEAE

-991 GKTGMFA
+991 GRTGMFA
-998 SSAAKAERQRA
+998 SSDAKAERQRA

-1014 ALKDNLVRYVR
+1014 ALKDNLARYVR

-1033 RTVELSRER
+1033 RTEELSRER

-1050 ALSPATQGVLDRIR
+1050 ALSGSAQGVLDRIR

-1079 LAEKM
+1079 LADKM
-1084 VKAEIDQLNTALGQR
+1084 VKAEIDQLNKVLDQR

-1104 FLGSKEGKGPA
+1104 FLGSKEAKGPA
-1115 YDAAAAKVA
+1115 YDAAAAQVA

-1137 FHAAQRVAAYERAQQ
+1137 FSAAQRIAAYERAVS
-1152 QTRGQQQ
+1152 QTRAQ
-1159 SRDQGMTR
+1159 SQVRDQGVTR

>member
-1 MCAQRTLR
+1 M
-9 KTTGRRSLRI
+9 G
-19 SGRIPPFGRT
+19 
-29 VQGRSNTL
+29 
-37 QATFPRSALDGP
+37 
-49 RSTEQHSRSA
+49 RSTEQHSRSD

-77 RGEGRSAVAAAAYRH
+77 RGEGRSVVAAAAYRH

-125 DWARALIADRL
+125 NWARVLVADRS

-176 IAMMREF
+176 IAIMREF

-227 PVIAEDGRPVRS
+227 PVIGDDGLPVRS

-247 LWAGDKADFLALR
+247 LWAGDKADFLVLR

-309 QAEGRAARLERLALH
+309 QAEGREARLERLAMH
-324 EETRRENARRIERRP
+324 EETRRENARQIERRP

-354 ERDVAKHLHRY
+354 ERDVAKYLHRY

-371 FANLLARVMGSPEAV
+371 FANLLARVVGSPEAV
-386 KIEAEGVDPETGER
+386 RIEAEGVDPETGER
-400 LPERFATRG
+400 LPERLATRD

-477 MMKAAREIWEA
+477 MMKAAREVWEA

-519 WQLQWERGHLRLD
+519 WQLQWEHGRLQLD
-532 NKTVFV
+532 DKTVFV

-553 VSAIAHA
+553 VSAVAHA

-611 LARGKIGAAIST
+611 LARGKIGAAISA
-623 YQGQGRLVGME
+623 YQVQGRLVGLE

-646 WIADYDPNRS
+646 WIAEYDPNRS
-656 SLILAHLRRDVRTL
+656 SLILAHLRRDVRAL

-704 IVFLKNEGSLG
+704 IMFLKNEGSLG

-727 ETGRFVAEVGDD
+727 EKGRFVAEVGDD
-739 KRRVEVDQRFYR
+739 KRRVEIDQRFYR

-790 RHRQDAKLYYGRRSF
+790 RHRHDAKLYYGNRSF
-805 EKAGGLTQNL
+805 EKAGGLIQNL

-820 KDTTLDFAGSKLYEH
+820 KDTTLDFAGSKLYEQ

-868 LETAAAR
+868 LKTAAAR
-875 LSSFIGRFGRAADR
+875 LTSFIERFGRAADR
-889 QAAAA
+889 RAAAA
-894 ATATA
+894 ATATTL
-899 SPVSQPWLRGIATW
+899 PVSQPWLRGLATW

-942 TQVYEKPDGAIDAMN
+942 SQVYEKPDGAIDAMN

-1014 ALKDNLVRYVR
+1014 ALKDNLARYVR

-1050 ALSPATQGVLDRIR
+1050 ALSGSAQGVLDRIR

-1079 LAEKM
+1079 LADK
-1084 VKAEIDQLNTALGQR
+1084 VAKAEIDQLNKVLDQR

-1104 FLGSKEGKGPA
+1104 FLGSKEAKGPA
-1115 YDAAAAKVA
+1115 YDAAAAQVA
-1124 EGDRSKLVAAWPS
+1124 EGDRSKLIAAWPS
-1137 FHAAQRVAAYERAQQ
+1137 FSAAQRIVAYERAQQ
-1152 QTRGQQQ
+1152 QTRAQ
-1159 SRDQGMTR
+1159 SQVRDQGMTR

>member
-1 MCAQRTLR
+1 VLYRTAFA
-9 KTTGRRSLRI
+9 
-19 SGRIPPFGRT
+19 FG
-29 VQGRSNTL
+29 
-37 QATFPRSALDGP
+37 
-49 RSTEQHSRSA
+49 SR
-59 RESTCPVAITHF
+59 EHLPVAITHF

-125 DWARALIADRL
+125 DWARALIVDRS
-136 VAGASEAFWN
+136 VASASEAFWN
-146 KVEAFETRK
+146 KVEWFETRK

-176 IAMMREF
+176 VAMMREF
-183 VAEHV
+183 IAEHV

-215 PLTEEG
+215 PLTKEG

-227 PVIAEDGRPVRS
+227 PVIGDDGQPVRS
-239 KSGQIVYK
+239 KSGQIVYR
-247 LWAGDKADFLALR
+247 LWAGEKTDFLAFR
-260 EAWYAAQ
+260 EAWYGAQ

-289 IDLEPTS
+289 IELEPTT

-309 QAEGRAARLERLALH
+309 EVEGREAKLERLALH

-339 EIVLDA
+339 EIILDA

-354 ERDVAKHLHRY
+354 ERDAAKYLHRY

-371 FANLLARVMGSPEAV
+371 FANLLARVMGSPQVV
-386 KIEAEGVDPETGER
+386 KIEADDPETGER
-400 LPERFATRG
+400 LPERFATRE

-446 ISDEQSIGLER
+446 ISDEQSFGLER

-477 MMKAAREIWEA
+477 MMKAAREAWEA

-519 WQLQWERGHLRLD
+519 WQLQWERGRLHLD
-532 NKTVFV
+532 NRCVFV

-553 VSAIAHA
+553 VSAVAHA

-585 ADRVGYAELGTIYRQ
+585 ANRVGYAELGTIYRQ

-611 LARGKIGAAIST
+611 LARGKIGAAISA

-634 LKDQAVSALIRD
+634 LKDQAISALIRD

-679 ERGLIEQGHAFRTE
+679 ERGLIENGHAFRTE
-693 DGMRNFAPGDQ
+693 DGIRNFAPGDQ

-727 ETGRFVAEVGDD
+727 GKGRIITEIGDD
-739 KRRVEVDQRFYR
+739 KRRLEVDQRFYR

-805 EKAGGLTQNL
+805 EKAGGLIQNL

-820 KDTTLDFAGSKLYEH
+820 KDTTLDFAGSKLYEQ

-889 QAAAA
+889 QAQAA
-894 ATATA
+894 ATVTA
-899 SPVSQPWLRGIATW
+899 SPVSQPWVRGLATW

-942 TQVYEKPDGAIDAMN
+942 AQVYQNPDGAIDAMN

-963 ANAAE
+963 ANQAE
-968 RQAAQSRIVDQLGR
+968 RQAAQSRVVDQLGR

-991 GKTGMFA
+991 GRTGMLA
-998 SSAAKAERQRA
+998 SSAARGERQRA

-1014 ALKDNLVRYVR
+1014 ALKDNLARYVR
-1025 LRAEIGDL
+1025 LRAEIADL

-1050 ALSPATQGVLDRIR
+1050 ALSGSAQSVLDRIR

-1073 AALGFA
+1073 AALSFA
-1079 LAEKM
+1079 LADKM
-1084 VKAEIDQLNTALGQR
+1084 VKAEIDQFNKALDQR

-1104 FLGSKEGKGPA
+1104 FLGSKEAKGPA
-1115 YDAAAAKVA
+1115 YDAAAAQVA
-1124 EGDRSKLVAAWPS
+1124 EGDRSTLVAAWPS
-1137 FHAAQRVAAYERAQQ
+1137 FNAAQRVAAYERAVS
-1152 QTRGQQQ
+1152 QTQAQSQVCDRGMP
-1159 SRDQGMTR
+1159 R

>member
-1 MCAQRTLR
+1 M
-9 KTTGRRSLRI
+9 
-19 SGRIPPFGRT
+19 
-29 VQGRSNTL
+29 
-37 QATFPRSALDGP
+37 
-49 RSTEQHSRSA
+49 
-59 RESTCPVAITHF
+59 AITHF

-97 NEREGRVAD
+97 NEREGSVAD

-116 EFVLPADAP
+116 EFILPSDAP
-125 DWARALIADRL
+125 AWARALIADRS

-146 KVEAFETRK
+146 RVEAFETRK

-183 VAEHV
+183 VAEQV

-215 PLTEEG
+215 PLTEGG

-227 PVIAEDGRPVRS
+227 PVIGDDGQPVRS
-239 KSGQIVYK
+239 KAGQIVYK

-260 EAWYAAQ
+260 EAWYATQ

-289 IDLEPTS
+289 IELEPTS
-296 HIGVASKNIQRQR
+296 HIGVQAKNIQRQR
-309 QAEGRAARLERLALH
+309 QAEGREARLERLALH

-354 ERDVAKHLHRY
+354 ERDVAKYLHRY

-371 FANLLARVMGSPEAV
+371 FANMLARVMGSPEIV
-386 KIEAEGVDPETGER
+386 KIEVEGVDPETGER
-400 LPERFATRG
+400 LPERFATRN

-426 NGRFGVSVSA
+426 NGRFGASTST

-477 MMKAAREIWEA
+477 MMKAAREVWEA

-506 EKEAGIASRTLAS
+506 EREAGIASRTLAS
-519 WQLQWERGHLRLD
+519 WQLEWERGRLQLD

-538 MDEAGMVSSRQMADF
+538 MDESGMVSSRQMADF
-553 VSAIAHA
+553 VSAVAHA

-611 LARGKIGAAIST
+611 LARGKIGEAISA

-634 LKDQAVSALIRD
+634 LKDHAVSALVRD

-715 VKNGMIGRVVEA
+715 VKNGMIGRIVEA
-727 ETGRFVAEVGDD
+727 RPGHFVAEIGDD
-739 KRRVEVDQRFYR
+739 RRRVEIEQRFYR

-772 KVLATLSLDRH
+772 KVLATLSLNRH

-790 RHRQDAKLYYGRRSF
+790 RHRHDAKLYYGRRSF
-805 EKAGGLTQNL
+805 EKSGGLIQNL

-820 KDTTLDFAGSKLYEH
+820 KDTTLDFAGSKLYEQ

-843 GLYGARVA
+843 GLFGARVA

-894 ATATA
+894 ATTTA

-942 TQVYEKPDGAIDAMN
+942 AQVYEKPDGAIDAMN
-957 LSAIMS
+957 LSAIVS

-968 RQAAQSRIVDQLGR
+968 RHAAQSRIVDQLGR

-1042 DRSRVDIP
+1042 DRGRVDIP
-1050 ALSPATQGVLDRIR
+1050 ALSGSAQGVLDRIR

-1079 LAEKM
+1079 LADKM
-1084 VKAEIDQLNTALGQR
+1084 VKAEIDQLNKALDHR

-1104 FLGSKEGKGPA
+1104 FLGSKEAKGPA
-1115 YDAAAAKVA
+1115 YDAAAAQVA

-1137 FHAAQRVAAYERAQQ
+1137 FSAAQRIAAYERAQQ
-1152 QTRGQQQ
+1152 QTRAQ
-1159 SRDQGMTR
+1159 SQVRDQGMTR